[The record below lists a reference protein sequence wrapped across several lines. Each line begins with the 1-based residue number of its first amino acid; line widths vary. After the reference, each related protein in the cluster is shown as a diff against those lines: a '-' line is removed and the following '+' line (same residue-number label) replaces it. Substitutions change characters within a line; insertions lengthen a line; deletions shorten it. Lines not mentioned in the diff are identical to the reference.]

1 MEFELICG
9 LHRDAPVRI
18 DATFPFPVLLIS
30 IGSKSG
36 TPFLSETAKACQHYF
51 SNFLTRMQKDTLP
64 PNKPSSVPRGDPPA
78 WIARMRAKDFLI
90 LSIRVDSRDSRAEKS
105 SQAATI
111 FACSS
116 MGMPIFTQRVTFV
129 NAGRDRPVRQRTDS
143 PW

>member
-9 LHRDAPVRI
+9 LHRDAPERA

-64 PNKPSSVPRGDPPA
+64 PNKSSSVA
-78 WIARMRAKDFLI
+78 
-90 LSIRVDSRDSRAEKS
+90 
-105 SQAATI
+105 AATLRRELRECARKKTRLLNSKVI
-111 FACSS
+111 FEP
-116 MGMPIFTQRVTFV
+116 G
-129 NAGRDRPVRQRTDS
+129 NS
-143 PW
+143 PAAP